1 MDIDLLCEGF
11 ACPQTRVN
19 NIPLLETL
27 GVQHGRRLV
36 EDFVDR
42 HEARLG
48 KRGTGLTSALDSW
61 LQTDAP
67 YDAVCNFVFGDMHAA
82 LISED
87 PREIDRC
94 AAATAL
100 RLHVFGLEGSWQLD
114 LHSPSRFFFDN
125 WVLPPS
131 DALRVSATGQLIE
144 IETHTSDGWRRSS
157 FVRDRNAWYSDS
169 AESLSILTYPG
180 IRCTV
185 LPIPY
190 LPTASPAQKLTKGMY
205 DVNSP
210 ESDTALLNKTY
221 QSAAALISDYAS
233 VYLPW
238 VSHVVK
244 DLIPLPMRDGV
255 LNSSSDNF
263 APGVISVTNQ
273 DLRCTL
279 AEQLVHEATHHYLYI
294 LMRMG
299 PMDDGS
305 DDTLYYSPFRNMGR
319 PILYILFAYHAFAN
333 VLLFYRMALANGL
346 PSDELGMSDL
356 RKLEADL
363 RTIETSLQTT
373 KALTPL
379 GRALWEPLSNL
390 LRQTN

>member
-1 MDIDLLCEGF
+1 
-11 ACPQTRVN
+11 
-19 NIPLLETL
+19 LLETL
-27 GVQHGRRLV
+27 VVDHSRRLV
-36 EDFVDR
+36 EEFLKR

-48 KRGTGLTSALDSW
+48 KKGTGLTSALDTW
-61 LQTDAP
+61 LKTDAP
-67 YDAVCNFVFGDMHAA
+67 YDAVCNFTFGDMHAA

-87 PREIDRC
+87 PDEIDRC
-94 AAATAL
+94 AAAAAI
-100 RLHVFGLEGSWQLD
+100 RLHAFGLEGSWKFDLD
-114 LHSPSRFFFDN
+114 NPAWFFFDH
-125 WVLPPS
+125 WMLPPS
-131 DALRVSATGQLIE
+131 DALRVSATRQVVE
-144 IETHTSDGWRRSS
+144 IDTHTSDGWRRSS
-157 FVRDRNAWYSDS
+157 FHRNRNGWHSDGTT
-169 AESLSILTYPG
+169 SLPILTYPG

-185 LPIPY
+185 IPIQY
-190 LPTASPAQKLTKGMY
+190 LPAASPAQKLTKGMY
-205 DVNSP
+205 DENSRNP
-210 ESDTALLNKTY
+210 DTALLHKTY
-221 QSAAALISDYAS
+221 QSAAALISDYAA

-244 DLIPLPMRDGV
+244 DLIPLPLLDGV

-263 APGVISVTNQ
+263 APGVISITNQ

-279 AEQLVHEATHHYLYI
+279 AEQLVHEATHQYLYI

-305 DDTLYYSPFRNMGR
+305 DDTLYFSPFRNMGR

-346 PSDELGMSDL
+346 PHDERGMSDL
-356 RKLEADL
+356 CKLEADL

-379 GRALWEPLSNL
+379 GRALWEPLYDL